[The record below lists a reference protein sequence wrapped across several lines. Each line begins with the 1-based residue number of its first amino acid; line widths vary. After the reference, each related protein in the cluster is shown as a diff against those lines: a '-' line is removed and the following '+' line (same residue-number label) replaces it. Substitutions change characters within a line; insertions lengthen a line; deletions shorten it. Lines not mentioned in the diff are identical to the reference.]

1 MININQIIEQKL
13 KVILKDLG
21 YDEEPQILISSRP
34 DLGEFQYNGVMGIA
48 KTIKANPLSIA
59 EKICFEL
66 EKDSSFVNINIAGPG
81 FINISLNSNYLIEL
95 INQSEEQFNLNKT
108 IFLDYG
114 GANVAKSL
122 HVGHLRS
129 ANIGEAL
136 KRLAT
141 RLGYKTISDAH
152 LGDWGRPMG
161 LIILEIK
168 NRYPHLSYFQEDNGT
183 DDFDLT
189 NQDLEEIYPYA
200 SNRAKEDDEYLNAA
214 KEITMQLQNGHSGY
228 LRLWNKIINVS
239 KTSIKKI
246 YDELNTTFDLFEG
259 ESDSQKYIELLMEH
273 LNEKKLVKES
283 DGALIIEL
291 EELDDNAPMPPL
303 LLKKTDGAILYA
315 TTELATIYSRIK
327 NYQPDEIWYIV
338 DNRQSL
344 HFKQVFRAVSKSQ
357 MAPQTKLE
365 FLGFGT
371 MNNEEGKPFKT
382 RDGNVMTLE
391 SLLNLVT
398 IETEKRL
405 NQEIKDNRQSIARSL
420 AIATIKYADLL
431 PNRSTD
437 YVFEPQK
444 FSELEGKTAP
454 YLLYSVI
461 RIKSLIKKGLDQ
473 NIQIKLITNLEQE
486 TAKSVALTLIKKGL
500 VLEQAFK
507 EKSLNEITNYL
518 YELAS
523 IYNRFYQECP
533 ILIEKDE
540 SIKTSWFSL
549 SNKVLETMTELLN
562 ILAIDIPEKM

>member
-1 MININQIIEQKL
+1 MININQIIEKKL
-13 KVILKDLG
+13 KLILEELG
-21 YDEEPQILISSRP
+21 YSDEPQILISSRP
-34 DLGEFQYNGVMGIA
+34 DLGEFQYNGVMSIA
-48 KTIKANPLSIA
+48 KVINANPLFIA
-59 EKICFEL
+59 EKICLEL
-66 EKDSSFVNINIAGPG
+66 KKDNSFTNINIAGPG
-81 FINISLNSNYLIEL
+81 FINISLNLEYLMEL
-95 INQSEEQFNLNKT
+95 VNQKEENINKNKT
-108 IFLDYG
+108 IFFDYG

-136 KRLAT
+136 KRLAN

-168 NRYPHLSYFQEDNGT
+168 KRYPNLKYFNNDTSEDIV
-183 DDFDLT
+183 LT
-189 NQDLEEIYPYA
+189 NKDLEEIYPYA
-200 SNRAKEDDEYLNAA
+200 SNRAKEDEEYLNTA
-214 KEITMQLQNGHSGY
+214 KEITMQLQNGHIGY
-228 LRLWNKIINVS
+228 TSLWEKIIAVS
-239 KTSIKKI
+239 KNSIKKI

-259 ESDSQKYIELLMEH
+259 ESDSQKYIEPLMEF
-273 LNEKKLVKES
+273 LKSKNLVKES
-283 DGALIIEL
+283 EGALIIEL
-291 EELDDNAPMPPL
+291 EEEEDNAPIPPL
-303 LLKKTDGAILYA
+303 LLKKTDGAVLYA
-315 TTELATIYSRIK
+315 TTEMATIYSRLK

-344 HFKQVFRAVSKSQ
+344 HFKQVFRAILKSQ
-357 MAPQTKLE
+357 MALQTKLE

-371 MNNEEGKPFKT
+371 MNNEDGKPFKT

-391 SLLNLVT
+391 SLLDLVT

-405 NQEIKDNRQSIARSL
+405 NIEIQDNRQTIARSL
-420 AIATIKYADLL
+420 AIATVKYADLL

-437 YVFEPQK
+437 YVFDPQK

-461 RIKSLIKKGLDQ
+461 RIKSLIKKGIENNLK
-473 NIQIKLITNLEQE
+473 IQSITNLEQV
-486 TAKSVALTLIKKGL
+486 TAKQVALTLVKKGL

-507 EKSLNEITNYL
+507 EKSLNEISNYL

-540 SIKTSWFSL
+540 IIRNSWFSL
-549 SNKVLETMTELLN
+549 SNKVLETMVELLD